1 MNSIGDK
8 QNKFN
13 KEVKS
18 MVSTNVKDF
27 AEEIVKSAAERSLTV
42 EEFRSAVFTAKLI
55 VNQTVVSKDSVVR
68 FNYK

>member
-1 MNSIGDK
+1 
-8 QNKFN
+8 
-13 KEVKS
+13 